1 MSEIIVSKLTRQA
14 FSDFGDVI
22 ETDGAKNFEINNGS
36 TVRYHDLAKVE
47 ILGENASTLVNIFRG
62 DQKVFPLAI
71 DMMERHPFGSQ
82 AFIPL
87 QGRLFLVVVSK
98 DVDGVPGKPQAF
110 LAKGNQGVNYAA
122 NTWHHPLLALEPDS
136 DFLVVDRGGDG
147 DNLEEY
153 FFEKAFIIENTLPQY

>member
-1 MSEIIVSKLTRQA
+1 MSEITVSKLTRRA
-14 FSDFGDVI
+14 FAEFGDVI
-22 ETDGAKNFEINNGS
+22 ETDGADNFEINNGS
-36 TVRYHDLAKVE
+36 TIRYHDLAKVE
-47 ILGENASTLVNIFRG
+47 LLGENASALVNIFRG
-62 DQKVFPLAI
+62 DQKLFPLKI

-87 QGRLFLVVVSK
+87 QGRAFLVVVSK

-110 LAKGNQGVNYAA
+110 LAAGNQGVNYAA

-153 FFEKAFIIENTLPQY
+153 FFDKAFIIMSSLSQD